1 MREEWKVVKEN
12 AYLGGQED
20 TEESV
25 AELQV
30 KHSLA

>member
-1 MREEWKVVKEN
+1 MRGMEGGEGERVSR
-12 AYLGGQED
+12 GQED
-20 TEESV
+20 TEENV